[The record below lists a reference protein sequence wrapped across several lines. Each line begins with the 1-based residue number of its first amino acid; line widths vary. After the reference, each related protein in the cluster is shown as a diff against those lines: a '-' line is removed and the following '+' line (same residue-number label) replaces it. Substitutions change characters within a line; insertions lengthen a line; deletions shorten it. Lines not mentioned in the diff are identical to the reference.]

1 MARQQAVAARTAY
14 TVDAALEVISPAA
27 KFRDQETSR
36 RWQAHDDLIRGRL
49 LAMKVRCYEYNWVCA
64 LMK

>member
-1 MARQQAVAARTAY
+1 
-14 TVDAALEVISPAA
+14 VDAALEVISPAA